1 MSHKDRDGYSCLQ
14 GFMTISPKAANST
27 LKNMKLLGL
36 LSTLL
41 SQKIEKTLKSFLPF
55 FKDLS
60 FLIHLIPKLS
70 SLDPFL
76 VKKILKDYIHK

>member
-41 SQKIEKTLKSFLPF
+41 LQKIEKNTKKFSSFFQGPKF
-55 FKDLS
+55 FN
-60 FLIHLIPKLS
+60 
-70 SLDPFL
+70 SLDTEVIKSRPFL
-76 VKKILKDYIHK
+76 N